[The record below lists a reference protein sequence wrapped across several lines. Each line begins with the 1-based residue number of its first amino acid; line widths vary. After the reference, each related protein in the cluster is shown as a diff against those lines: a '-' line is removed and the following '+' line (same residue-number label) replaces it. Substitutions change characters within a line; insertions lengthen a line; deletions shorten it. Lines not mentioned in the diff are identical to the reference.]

1 MKLKLQYDR
10 ENIFS
15 HDKIFLIT
23 LNDIPSSWVGHRQ
36 FAEWIVKRSTPNVI
50 VDLGVDYGYSS
61 FCFAIPK
68 IGKVYGIDNF
78 IGDDFTGTH
87 DSERYSYVKIKRKQY
102 NLQDNLE
109 FIKGDFNQVAATWDR
124 EINILHID
132 GSHHY
137 DDVKKDFQIWS
148 KFVNDDGV
156 ILLHDTCVENF
167 NGNEYGVKK
176 FFEEI
181 DLPKVNFTH
190 TFGLGVISKNEELI
204 EYIKVNFDLSR
215 PL

>member
-1 MKLKLQYDR
+1 MD
-10 ENIFS
+10 IFEVEARGMFS
-15 HDKIFLIT
+15 
-23 LNDIPSSWVGHRQ
+23 P
-36 FAEWIVKRSTPNVI
+36 PN
-50 VDLGVDYGYSS
+50 GNHPQ
-61 FCFAIPK
+61 AIPDLWRSAPGEEVRTDLPSLSDEELNALGWK
-68 IGKVYGIDNF
+68 GPIQMPPTPGTSY
-78 IGDDFTGTH
+78 FTH
-87 DSERYSYVKIKRKQY
+87 SYVKIKRKQY

-109 FIKGDFNQVAATWDR
+109 FIKGDFNQVATTWDR

-148 KFVNDDGV
+148 KFVKDDGV

-176 FFEEI
+176 FFSEV
-181 DLPKVNFTH
+181 DLPKINFTY